1 MALFDIKDETAKGLA
16 IGLGV
21 AVLAPLALTA
31 LSGFGRPAARAAIKA
46 GLIMYEKGRETFA
59 EMGEVFDDLVAEA
72 RAEMHPPPATETQAV
87 DTGETVAKTT
97 EPPPG
102 EG

>member
-1 MALFDIKDETAKGLA
+1 
-16 IGLGV
+16 
-21 AVLAPLALTA
+21 
-31 LSGFGRPAARAAIKA
+31 
-46 GLIMYEKGRETFA
+46 MYEKGRETFA

-87 DTGETVAKTT
+87 DAGETVAKAT
-97 EPPPG
+97 ESPPG